1 MTKKA
6 VILLSGGLDSATCL
20 AVARRDGFETYALSF
35 SYGQRHTSELD
46 AARRVARAGGAK
58 EHRIFDLGLSQWG
71 GSALTDPALAVPK
84 GESADAEGIIPIT
97 YVPARNLVF
106 LSLAAAWAETLDA
119 NDLFIGVNSV
129 DYSGY
134 PDCRPEFIDAFRRA
148 VTLGTRTADDG
159 GEWRIHA
166 PLQHLGKAEIIRL
179 GVSLGVDYSLTV
191 SCYEA
196 DSEGRACG
204 DCASCHLRREG
215 FRAAGVPDPTCY
227 APHRS

>member
-20 AVARRDGFETYALSF
+20 AVAKRDGFDSYALSF
-35 SYGQRHTSELD
+35 FYGQRHDSELD
-46 AARRVARAGGAK
+46 AARRVAQAGGAR
-58 EHRIFDLGLSQWG
+58 EHRIFDLGLSAWG
-71 GSALTDPALAVPK
+71 GSALTDEALAVPK
-84 GESADAEGIIPIT
+84 GASADAEGIIPIT

-106 LSLAAAWAETLDA
+106 LSLAAAWAETLGAHDI
-119 NDLFIGVNSV
+119 FIGVNSV

-134 PDCRPEFIDAFRRA
+134 PDCRPEFIDAFRRT

-159 GEWRIHA
+159 GEWEIHT

-191 SCYEA
+191 SCYDA
-196 DSEGRACG
+196 DREGRACG

-215 FRAAGVPDPTCY
+215 FRAAGIPDPTRY
-227 APHRS
+227 AARH